1 MAPAKRRVMRLLVL
15 ALTGC
20 TVGGTARVE
29 GSLDLGGPAT
39 YRASVEPGVGVTG
52 LADAN
57 DVCHTRALIVLWLV
71 TVIAVALALWARS
84 IILGVF
90 CALALPIAVWWT
102 IARWR
107 SWSDTRR
114 TPRA

>member
-1 MAPAKRRVMRLLVL
+1 MAAAHRGRKRRGLEGLPVNDGEVF
-15 ALTGC
+15 AL
-20 TVGGTARVE
+20 
-29 GSLDLGGPAT
+29 D
-39 YRASVEPGVGVTG
+39 GVRSAKTRS
-52 LADAN
+52 D
-57 DVCHTRALIVLWLV
+57 TRALIVLWLV